1 MEQSYLTVYHT
12 GFAEIRTPDLLIGRK
27 NADFGQGF
35 YLSDDKTFVVRW
47 AKSRKDADSI
57 LNEYRL
63 SSDGLR
69 VKRFGQDEEWYDY
82 ILRNR
87 AGYPDTLM
95 GYDLVIGPIAC
106 DTIYDTW
113 GILTSGAVGKDLA
126 LQAYRLGPS
135 CRQIVLKSERALSAL
150 RFVGSRVIAPAE
162 IAGQRSAV
170 QQEEQAFMEQLSKLL
185 ESEE

>member
-35 YLSDDKTFVVRW
+35 YLSDDLTFAVRW
-47 AKSRKDADSI
+47 AKSRKDADCV

-63 SSDGLR
+63 ALDGLR
-69 VKRFGQDEEWYDY
+69 VKQFSRDREWYDY
-82 ILRNR
+82 IFANR
-87 AGYPDTLM
+87 AGYPDTLTE
-95 GYDLVIGPIAC
+95 YDLVIGPIAC
-106 DTIYDTW
+106 DTVYDTW
-113 GILTSGAVGKDLA
+113 GILTSGVIGKNLA
-126 LQAYRLGPS
+126 LKAYRLGPL
-135 CRQIVLKSERALSAL
+135 CRQIVLKSAKALSAL

-170 QQEEQAFMEQLSKLL
+170 QPEEQAFMEQLSKLL